1 VNQTAE
7 PGTDQTDVKPGA
19 LPRRLRFELIFNGV
33 LILIGLLLV
42 PAAVFYTGQELLGE
56 YATDG
61 RGLLHLYA
69 SVLKDMGRGEPAAW
83 ALCLSPVLG
92 ITLLRLLWLPLRRR
106 PGPEPTPE
114 KM

>member
-1 VNQTAE
+1 MNQTAE
-7 PGTDQTDVKPGA
+7 PGIDQKDVMPGA
-19 LPRRLRFELIFNGV
+19 LRRRVRFELIFNGV
-33 LILIGLLLV
+33 LVLIGVLLL

-92 ITLLRLLWLPLRRR
+92 ITLLRVLWLPLRRGSR
-106 PGPEPTPE
+106 PQPTPE
-114 KM
+114 EM